1 MWKSL
6 LILLSLLAG
15 LWVPA
20 AGQAQF
26 LVRPFLVIL
35 LFFSFLGV
43 ALGRKIFAWRQ
54 LQVALLIPLIGLAA
68 FALGNRYSPELGW
81 ILFVIAIAPTAIISP
96 VLADIMR
103 RKASYLIGSIL
114 VSHGVIALVLPVMI
128 PWLAGEPARMEELG
142 RLFLAI
148 VSTVLTPLVAAQIA
162 YLAGQEKRRK
172 SVR

>member
-114 VSHGVIALVLPVMI
+114 VSHGVIVLILPVLI
-128 PWLAGEPARMEELG
+128 PRLAGEPARMEELG